1 MFKILQDRVY
11 GLESKQKLY
20 NAAKGKYECYSA
32 ILYVISWNVKSPF
45 HSVSIFVTE
54 NRISR
59 FLEILNFD
67 L

>member
-32 ILYVISWNVKSPF
+32 ILGIRFYMSSLETSNHPF
-45 HSVSIFVTE
+45 TVYQSLSLKIE
-54 NRISR
+54 
-59 FLEILNFD
+59 
-67 L
+67 